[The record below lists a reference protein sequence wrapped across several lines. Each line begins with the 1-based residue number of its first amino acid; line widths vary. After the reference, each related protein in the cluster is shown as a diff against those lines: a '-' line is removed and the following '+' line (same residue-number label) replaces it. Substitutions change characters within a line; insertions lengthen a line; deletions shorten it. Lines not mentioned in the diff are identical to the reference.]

1 MISQSFSK
9 AKKKANSDGR
19 MKFVMETDIESEDM
33 HYQIE
38 WIKMIIQ
45 GNEAME
51 KGEYE
56 DCLKFYDKL
65 SISFKK
71 DFPVDNN
78 LAKHFKSKMMN
89 SVKIEEA
96 YKKGYGSM
104 GNNNIAN
111 KMLEMGILLNIEW
124 NKDFDSRDNFFM

>member
-51 KGEYE
+51 KDEYE

-71 DFPVDNN
+71 DFPMDNN

-104 GNNNIAN
+104 ENNNIAN